1 MPYVDYNEW
10 YRREQDRIART
21 KGVKPMG
28 TSGYEP
34 YQGYR
39 PESRKEQQKELT
51 KTGKEALQGA
61 AQGAAKG
68 ASFGPKGAVV
78 GGAIGT
84 AVGASKGLAKG
95 VREAWDAAK
104 AGDSQSFYRNLA
116 PTAGVALAIPG
127 VNAAAPFLASIMGLG
142 LIPGKILPEK
152 YNPATIPV
160 KIIAELFGGPRTR
173 IEEKRWERLKQA
185 GFDVPKWVEEGKDIK
200 DSGFRQDLAPDF
212 VGKDAE
218 GNWVNNI
225 FAKSRNE
232 ADLTAEDVNQYAVM
246 PETFGTLWRDSDEQ
260 SKFQVANLARENNLL
275 REHHGT
281 LDINWT
287 PELMRQ
293 AQDILASSVAQNPEQ
308 AKRMR
313 WSPLKKDEGW
323 QPLR

>member
-21 KGVKPMG
+21 KGAKPIG
-28 TSGYEP
+28 TGGYEP
-34 YQGYR
+34 YQGYQAPR
-39 PESRKEQQKELT
+39 FGQIDREMGQYT
-51 KTGKEALQGA
+51 ADVGKA
-61 AQGAAKG
+61 AAKG
-68 ASFGPKGAVV
+68 FVAGGPAGAAIA
-78 GGAIGT
+78 GAIAAAPQMARSG
-84 AVGASKGLAKG
+84 
-95 VREAWDAAK
+95 RRAWDAAK
-104 AGDSQSFYRNLA
+104 AGDYEGVSRSLA
-116 PTAGVALAIPG
+116 PISPVFYVQAKMGGDNLLEKMG
-127 VNAAAPFLASIMGLG
+127 APSWT
-142 LIPGKILPEK
+142 
-152 YNPATIPV
+152 NPMKVGT
-160 KIIAELFGGPRTR
+160 KIIAELFGGPQTR

-246 PETFGTLWRDSDEQ
+246 PETFGTLWRDSNEQ
-260 SKFQVANLARENNLL
+260 AKTQVANLARENNLL
-275 REHHGT
+275 REYKGT
-281 LDINWT
+281 LDVNWT
-287 PELMRQ
+287 PELMRR
-293 AQDILASSVAQNPEQ
+293 AQDILANSVAQNPEQ

-313 WSPLKKDEGW
+313 WSPLKKNEGW